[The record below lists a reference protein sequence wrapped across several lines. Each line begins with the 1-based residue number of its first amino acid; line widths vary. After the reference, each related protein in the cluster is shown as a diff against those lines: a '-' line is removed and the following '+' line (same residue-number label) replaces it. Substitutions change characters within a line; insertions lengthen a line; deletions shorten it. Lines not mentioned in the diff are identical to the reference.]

1 MAAIMLQTQNKWQ
14 EAKQRYQQVLTIDSR
29 APVAANNLAMIY
41 LNAGENVDLALQLA
55 QVAKSQLPDNAEVN
69 DTLGWAYYRKGL
81 PSLAIAPLRASVAK
95 EPNRP
100 DLLAHLG
107 LAYAKNGQRVEAV
120 NTLRKALASGQNFPD
135 AKEANDALTEL
146 SATKRTS

>member
-1 MAAIMLQTQNKWQ
+1 
-14 EAKQRYQQVLTIDSR
+14 
-29 APVAANNLAMIY
+29 
-41 LNAGENVDLALQLA
+41 
-55 QVAKSQLPDNAEVN
+55 
-69 DTLGWAYYRKGL
+69 L